1 MYNTFQGSTL
11 TECTLECTNEKTT
24 LECTNKKNY
33 TQVYTHMSVLREK
46 LHSIECT
53 DGLEKDRNILPPIK
67 FFKYGP
73 NYIPKAY
80 YICVKSMMVLN
91 SEPGRG

>member
-1 MYNTFQGSTL
+1 MYYTVLHYVLVLYCIPEHVNVYYTVYTTPYECTFQGSTL

-53 DGLEKDRNILPPIK
+53 DGLEETKTFCLQ
-67 FFKYGP
+67 
-73 NYIPKAY
+73 
-80 YICVKSMMVLN
+80 
-91 SEPGRG
+91 